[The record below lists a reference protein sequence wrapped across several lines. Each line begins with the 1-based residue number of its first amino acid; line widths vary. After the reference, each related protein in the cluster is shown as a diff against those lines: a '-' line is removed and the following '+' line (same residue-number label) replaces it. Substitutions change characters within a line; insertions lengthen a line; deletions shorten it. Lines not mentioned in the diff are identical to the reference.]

1 MIMWL
6 DNRNIATVFVDLG
19 CYNIL
24 LFFIH
29 VYIILTLADK
39 MFYKQNDIEP
49 VPFGCQLQSLPR
61 LRAELETASVWY
73 SFN

>member
-1 MIMWL
+1 ML
-6 DNRNIATVFVDLG
+6 QYSVVFYSCLHHS
-19 CYNIL
+19 N
-24 LFFIH
+24 
-29 VYIILTLADK
+29 LADE

-73 SFN
+73 SFNLII

>member
-1 MIMWL
+1 MWL
-6 DNRNIATVFVDLG
+6 DNRNIATVFVDLDVT
-19 CYNIL
+19 
-24 LFFIH
+24 LFCCFFNIH
-29 VYIILTLADK
+29 VYIILTLADE

>member
-1 MIMWL
+1 
-6 DNRNIATVFVDLG
+6 
-19 CYNIL
+19 
-24 LFFIH
+24 
-29 VYIILTLADK
+29 